1 MSEHLDFIQRALD
14 ASPDNTMTVR
24 ALAIML
30 YMAESRKAV
39 LSRNLAQALRLPKP
53 TVSRLTRHLWKIGL
67 LEKDRN
73 GKDKRDCWLRP
84 TEKGRAFVASVTAET
99 ALAA

>member
-1 MSEHLDFIQRALD
+1 MSDYLAFLTRSLD
-14 ASPDNTMTVR
+14 ASPDSTMTVR

-30 YMAESRKAV
+30 FLGPKRKAV
-39 LSRNLAQALRLPKP
+39 LSRDVAVALNLPKP
-53 TVSRLTRHLWKIGL
+53 TVSRLTGHLTKVGL
-67 LEKDRN
+67 LEKDRA
-73 GKDKRDCWLRP
+73 GKDKRDCWIRP